1 MCVEKNI
8 QCALTIKHFSYL
20 RELSSSKIE
29 TKRNAITLVVISFVT
44 VYSTSRKTSKVS
56 EMSIQELNEFL
67 FGIKEITLPFVETV

>member
-8 QCALTIKHFSYL
+8 QCALTIKYFSYF

-56 EMSIQELNEFL
+56 EISIQELNEFL